1 MNLSLQIIL
10 KINPIN
16 VHDDC
21 FCMFNDIRWISSDSQ
36 PVLHSRTDSRLIT
49 RRWISQLATE
59 AASSLTPP
67 RLPPCRGQAAPG
79 GWGRAGPEAR
89 AVHRCW
95 APAPSLVWTRPPATG
110 ILAPTS
116 ASASLSARP
125 PGLNRRWVVNRP
137 TPLSSLTG
145 YNETKIRPMTLWLRS
160 GLGWMAFDLIIFS
173 FYSDTRM
180 EYSSSDPAVVKCL
193 TTSCPSPLTARL
205 FMHKSLE

>member
-1 MNLSLQIIL
+1 MMIVFACSMIL
-10 KINPIN
+10 
-16 VHDDC
+16 
-21 FCMFNDIRWISSDSQ
+21 RWISSDSQ

-49 RRWISQLATE
+49 PRWISQLATE

-67 RLPPCRGQAAPG
+67 RLPLCRGQAAPG

-95 APAPSLVWTRPPATG
+95 APAPSPAWTRPLATG

-160 GLGWMAFDLIIFS
+160 VWICGDGWRLI
-173 FYSDTRM
+173 
-180 EYSSSDPAVVKCL
+180 
-193 TTSCPSPLTARL
+193 
-205 FMHKSLE
+205 